1 MTTSSDFPGPSARQ
15 GPAMGNAL
23 RNFFEVV
30 LEYFVIFLMIVLTTI
45 VVVAVTYRLLG
56 SSLAWYDEVAA
67 ILLAWITYYGSAL
80 AALRRRHIGFDSVLL
95 SIPMPSRMWAV
106 ALAEAITAGFFILL
120 AWAGYTVMTILGG
133 MSLVSLTWV
142 PTSFAQSV
150 IPIGAVLFLICQ
162 ALSLPDYWR
171 KTASGVSLEHA
182 EIEEEVETEMKKAGN
197 A

>member
-1 MTTSSDFPGPSARQ
+1 MFKSLQR
-15 GPAMGNAL
+15 
-23 RNFFEVV
+23 FFEII
-30 LEYFVIFLMIVLTTI
+30 LEYFVIFLMVLLTVV
-45 VVVAVTYRLLG
+45 VVVAVIYRLVG

-95 SIPMPSRMWAV
+95 SIPMPTRMWAV

-120 AWAGYTVMTILGG
+120 AWAGYVVLTILGG

-142 PTSFAQSV
+142 PVSFTQSV

-162 ALSLPDYWR
+162 AISLPDYWR
-171 KTASGVSLEHA
+171 NTARGVSLEHA
-182 EIEEEVETEMKKAGN
+182 EIEEEVESEMKKAGN

>member
-1 MTTSSDFPGPSARQ
+1 MIQ
-15 GPAMGNAL
+15 WL
-23 RNFFEVV
+23 RTFFEVV
-30 LEYFVIFLMIVLTTI
+30 LEYLVIFLMVILTAV
-45 VVVAVTYRLLG
+45 VVVAVIYRLVG

-95 SIPMPSRMWAV
+95 SIRMPARMWAV

-142 PTSFAQSV
+142 PISFTQSV

-162 ALSLPDYWR
+162 MLSLPEYWR
-171 KTASGVSLEHA
+171 KTAAGVSLEHA
-182 EIEEEVETEMKKAGN
+182 EIEDEVETEMKKAGN

>member
-1 MTTSSDFPGPSARQ
+1 MLNG
-15 GPAMGNAL
+15 L
-23 RNFFEVV
+23 RKFFEVV
-30 LEYFVIFLMIVLTTI
+30 LEYFVIFLMVILTTV
-45 VVVAVTYRLLG
+45 VVVAVIYRLLG

-95 SIPMPSRMWAV
+95 SIPMPARMWAV
-106 ALAEAITAGFFILL
+106 MLAEAITAGFFILL
-120 AWAGYTVMTILGG
+120 AWAGFTVMTILGG
-133 MSLVSLTWV
+133 MSLTSLTWV
-142 PTSFAQSV
+142 PISFTQSV

-162 ALSLPDYWR
+162 ALSLPEYWR
-171 KTASGVSLEHA
+171 KTAGGVSLEHA

>member
-1 MTTSSDFPGPSARQ
+1 MLNT
-15 GPAMGNAL
+15 L
-23 RNFFEVV
+23 RKSFEVV
-30 LEYFVIFLMIVLTTI
+30 LEYFVILLMVILTSIVI
-45 VVVAVTYRLLG
+45 VAVVYRLLG

-95 SIPMPSRMWAV
+95 SIPMPARMWAV
-106 ALAEAITAGFFILL
+106 ALAEAITAAFFILL
-120 AWAGYTVMTILGG
+120 AWAGFVVMSILGG
-133 MSLVSLTWV
+133 MSLTSLTWV
-142 PTSFAQSV
+142 PISFTQSV

-162 ALSLPDYWR
+162 ALSLPFYWR
-171 KTASGVSLEHA
+171 QTAAGISLEHA

>member
-1 MTTSSDFPGPSARQ
+1 MLKS
-15 GPAMGNAL
+15 L
-23 RNFFEVV
+23 RTFFAVV
-30 LEYFVIFLMIVLTTI
+30 LEYFVVFLMVILTT
-45 VVVAVTYRLLG
+45 VVVIAVIYRLLG

-95 SIPMPSRMWAV
+95 SIAKPARMWAV
-106 ALAEAITAGFFILL
+106 AFAEAITAGFFILL

-142 PTSFAQSV
+142 PVSFTQSV
-150 IPIGAVLFLICQ
+150 IPVGAVLFLVCQ
-162 ALSLPDYWR
+162 ALSLPEYWR
-171 KTASGVSLEHA
+171 KTAAGISLEHA
-182 EIEEEVETEMKKAGN
+182 EIEDEVETELKKAGN

>member
-1 MTTSSDFPGPSARQ
+1 MLKTLQR
-15 GPAMGNAL
+15 
-23 RNFFEVV
+23 FFEVI
-30 LEYFVIFLMIVLTTI
+30 LEYFVIFLMVILTII
-45 VVVAVTYRLLG
+45 VVVAVIYRLLG

-80 AALRRRHIGFDSVLL
+80 AVLRRRHIGFDSVLL
-95 SIPMPSRMWAV
+95 SISMPTRIWAV

-142 PTSFAQSV
+142 PVSFTQSV
-150 IPIGAVLFLICQ
+150 IPVGSVLFLICQ
-162 ALSLPDYWR
+162 ALSLPEYWR
-171 KTASGVSLEHA
+171 QTASGISLEHA
-182 EIEEEVETEMKKAGN
+182 EIEEEVEAEMKKAGN

>member
-1 MTTSSDFPGPSARQ
+1 ML
-15 GPAMGNAL
+15 NAL
-23 RNFFEVV
+23 RTFFEVI
-30 LEYFVIFLMIVLTTI
+30 LEYFVIFLMIVLTGI
-45 VVVAVTYRLLG
+45 VIVAVIYRLLG

-67 ILLAWITYYGSAL
+67 IMLAWITYYGSAL
-80 AALRRRHIGFDSVLL
+80 AVLRRRHIGFDSVLL
-95 SIPMPSRMWAV
+95 SIPMPARMWAV

-120 AWAGYTVMTILGG
+120 AWAGYTVMTVLGG

-142 PTSFAQSV
+142 PISFTQSV
-150 IPIGAVLFLICQ
+150 IPIGATLFVICQ

-171 KTASGVSLEHA
+171 KTAAGISLEHA

>member
-1 MTTSSDFPGPSARQ
+1 MLVSP
-15 GPAMGNAL
+15 
-23 RNFFEVV
+23 RNFFEKI
-30 LEYFVIFLMIVLTTI
+30 LEYFVVLLMIVLTGI
-45 VVVAVTYRLLG
+45 VIVAVLYRLMG

-95 SIPMPSRMWAV
+95 AIPMPKRMWAV

-120 AWAGYTVMTILGG
+120 AWAGYVVMTILGG

-142 PTSFAQSV
+142 PVSFTQSV
-150 IPIGAVLFLICQ
+150 IPFGAALFVLCQ
-162 ALSLPDYWR
+162 LLSLPDYWR
-171 KTASGVSLEHA
+171 STARGVSLEHA

>member
-1 MTTSSDFPGPSARQ
+1 MLKTLQR
-15 GPAMGNAL
+15 
-23 RNFFEVV
+23 FFEVI
-30 LEYFVIFLMIVLTTI
+30 LEYFVIFLMVILTII
-45 VVVAVTYRLLG
+45 VVVAVIYRLLG

-80 AALRRRHIGFDSVLL
+80 AVLRRRHIGFDSVLL
-95 SIPMPSRMWAV
+95 SISMPTRMWAV

-142 PTSFAQSV
+142 PVSFTQSV
-150 IPIGAVLFLICQ
+150 IPVGSVLFLICQ
-162 ALSLPDYWR
+162 ALSLPEYWR
-171 KTASGVSLEHA
+171 QTASGISLEHA
-182 EIEEEVETEMKKAGN
+182 EIEEEVEAEMKKAGN

>member
-1 MTTSSDFPGPSARQ
+1 MLKTLQR
-15 GPAMGNAL
+15 
-23 RNFFEVV
+23 FFEVI
-30 LEYFVIFLMIVLTTI
+30 LEYFVIFLMVILTII
-45 VVVAVTYRLLG
+45 VVVAVIYRLLG

-80 AALRRRHIGFDSVLL
+80 AVLRRRHIGFDSVLL
-95 SIPMPSRMWAV
+95 SITMPTRMWAV

-142 PTSFAQSV
+142 PVSFTQSV
-150 IPIGAVLFLICQ
+150 IPVGSVLFLICQ
-162 ALSLPDYWR
+162 ALSLPEYWR
-171 KTASGVSLEHA
+171 QTASGISLEHA
-182 EIEEEVETEMKKAGN
+182 EIEEEVEAEMKKAGN

>member
-1 MTTSSDFPGPSARQ
+1 MLKS
-15 GPAMGNAL
+15 L
-23 RNFFEVV
+23 RTFFAVV
-30 LEYFVIFLMIVLTTI
+30 LEYFVVFLMVILTT
-45 VVVAVTYRLLG
+45 VVVIAVIYRLLG

-95 SIPMPSRMWAV
+95 SIAMPARMWAV
-106 ALAEAITAGFFILL
+106 AFAEAITAGFFILL

-142 PTSFAQSV
+142 PVSFTQSV
-150 IPIGAVLFLICQ
+150 IPVGAVLFLVCQ
-162 ALSLPDYWR
+162 ALSLPEYWR
-171 KTASGVSLEHA
+171 KTAAGISLEHA
-182 EIEEEVETEMKKAGN
+182 EIEDEVETELKKAGN

>member
-1 MTTSSDFPGPSARQ
+1 MLVSLQ
-15 GPAMGNAL
+15 K
-23 RNFFEVV
+23 FFEVI
-30 LEYFVIFLMIVLTTI
+30 LEYFVVFLMIILT
-45 VVVAVTYRLLG
+45 VVVIVAVLYRLMG

-80 AALRRRHIGFDSVLL
+80 AVLRRRHIGFDSVLL
-95 SIPMPSRMWAV
+95 SFPKQLRMIAV
-106 ALAEAITAGFFILL
+106 AVAELITAGFFILL
-120 AWAGYTVMTILGG
+120 AWAGFTVMAILGG

-142 PTSFAQSV
+142 PISFTQSV
-150 IPIGAVLFLICQ
+150 IPIGACLFVLCQ
-162 ALSLPDYWR
+162 LLSLPEYWR